1 MSEIMGKM
9 NISLRNWIYSCFFF
23 MWEELGVYECIEND
37 LLLIEWIM
45 TFIRYT
51 QGGKNQLYTI
61 TKMSNKWWTIHNMNK
76 LNVDYI
82 LFDDD
87 TTLYIYFKTQINTN
101 HINFELFS

>member
-9 NISLRNWIYSCFFF
+9 NISLRNWIYSCIFF

-37 LLLIEWIM
+37 LLLIEWIAGL
-45 TFIRYT
+45 IRCT

-76 LNVDYI
+76 WTMYTI